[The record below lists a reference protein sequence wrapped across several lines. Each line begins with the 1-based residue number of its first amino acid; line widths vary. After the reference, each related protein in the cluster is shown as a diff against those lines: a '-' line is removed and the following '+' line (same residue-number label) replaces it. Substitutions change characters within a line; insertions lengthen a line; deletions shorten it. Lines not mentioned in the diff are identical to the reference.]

1 MTERVLALP
10 VLAAL
15 GHLFQGER
23 QGGACTKSND
33 TVIQKQA
40 QQIILLC
47 LFTVLR
53 GLLIYFFIICCAQ
66 ASIQKMLP
74 A

>member
-1 MTERVLALP
+1 M
-10 VLAAL
+10 
-15 GHLFQGER
+15 
-23 QGGACTKSND
+23 
-33 TVIQKQA
+33 IQKQA